1 MIRTLLLTFGLIGG
15 AVVVALVARH
25 GFLTA
30 DTPLDGYALA
40 ALLSLIAIGG
50 LVGHAVA
57 AHLWPFSRGAAAGV
71 FLLATAALLLNLS
84 TSFEA
89 IIGRAATGEA
99 ERSQRIK
106 DRAAAE
112 RTLAALA
119 TELSGLRDHSP
130 VTADA
135 VRAARERA
143 TAAADQRETECTMR
157 GNRCRDREADERA
170 ALETLAAIERDRA
183 FSIRQTEL
191 ESQAAALRTTLAEIP
206 ATGHPNIMAAGIA
219 RLFRLPEAEA
229 LSAATWHKLAIA
241 GLVELLIA
249 AAFFTAELSGNSIA
263 TRRAEQTRDKPVVTQ
278 NHSLAL
284 APAPVEIVEPE
295 EIDPK
300 PVIAFLADR
309 VEARRGSRVS
319 LADLYRAYDA
329 SHAGRG
335 LTPPEFAAALRTIC
349 DHAHWDFETGD
360 GDMIFLA
367 GRRLRALRGLRESS
381 RVLEHR
387 KAS

>member
-1 MIRTLLLTFGLIGG
+1 MIRTLLLAFGLIGG

-57 AHLWPFSRGAAAGV
+57 AHLWPVSRGAAAGV

-112 RTLAALA
+112 RELA
-119 TELSGLRDHSP
+119 TLSAELSGLRDHVP
-130 VTADA
+130 VSADA
-135 VRAARERA
+135 AKAARDRA
-143 TAAADQRETECTMR
+143 TAAAEQREAECAKR

-170 ALETLAAIERDRA
+170 ALETLATIERDRA
-183 FSIRQTEL
+183 FSIRRADL
-191 ESQAAALRTTLAEIP
+191 ESRTAKLRTSLAEIP
-206 ATGHPNIMAAGIA
+206 ATGHPNVMAAGIA
-219 RLFRLPEAEA
+219 RLFRLPEADA

-249 AAFFTAELSGNSIA
+249 AAFFAAEVSRNGSA
-263 TRRAEQTRDKPVVTQ
+263 TNRPEQTLDRPEFTQ
-278 NHSLAL
+278 NHSPAL
-284 APAPVEIVEPE
+284 TPAPIVEPAPVK

-319 LADLYRAYDA
+319 LADLYRAYVA
-329 SHAGRG
+329 SEADRALGAA
-335 LTPPEFAAALRTIC
+335 EFAAALRTIC
-349 DHAHWDFETGD
+349 DHANWDFEAGD

-367 GRRLRALRGLRESS
+367 GRRLRPTRPA
-381 RVLEHR
+381 LEHVR
-387 KAS
+387 RAS